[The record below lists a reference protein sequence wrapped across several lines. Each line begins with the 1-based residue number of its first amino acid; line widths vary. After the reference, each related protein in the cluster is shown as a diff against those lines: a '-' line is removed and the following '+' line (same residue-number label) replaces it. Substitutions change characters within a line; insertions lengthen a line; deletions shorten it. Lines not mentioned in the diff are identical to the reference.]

1 MLKKI
6 LKITGIVVLALL
18 VILFTAPFIFK
29 GKIVKI
35 VKQEINK
42 SINAK
47 ADFTDLDLSFFRHFP
62 RVSVALE
69 GLQVIGLDEFAKDTL
84 ISAKE
89 IDVAVDLFSVIGG
102 DEMKVYSVS
111 INEPRIHALVNK
123 DGKANWDIAKQ
134 SGAEDTAAST
144 EPSSFKMK
152 LKKYAINDAYIYYD
166 DATTG
171 MSSELVNFTHEGSGD
186 FTADAFTLS
195 TESRADAITFN
206 YGGIPYL
213 NKTKTSIDADIE
225 INTTEGKY
233 TWKTDEIAL
242 NDLKIST
249 QGFFQMVND
258 SVYNMDVSFK
268 APSTDFKSILSL
280 IPAIYQKDFEKIKTG
295 GKAIFDGYVK
305 GTMSNTQIPAYAI
318 NLEITDGFFQYP
330 DLPKQVKNVNIVAH
344 VTNPDGVTDNTVV
357 DIPKGHI
364 EFGTDPFDFSL
375 QLKKPL
381 TDQYIDAKAKGK
393 LDLGGI
399 TQMVPLEA
407 GTRLSG
413 MVSADV
419 QAKGN
424 MVVVTEQKPGPFS
437 AAGFIDIN
445 NLSYASKDFPQ
456 PIQNTSARI
465 NISAPTVSASTT
477 VPDDLVVQVPAAH
490 IEVGKDVVDL
500 SLLLKTLA
508 SDPYFDGN
516 AKGSFNLA
524 NVSQFYAFEPGT
536 SLAGLLNANVS
547 FKGKKSMIDKS
558 QYDAVQTAGTVTASN
573 ISYKSKDYPDGVAIK
588 NTQLTFNPK
597 NVTVNNCTGS
607 FMGTDFAANGSIDNL
622 IGYALKDE
630 PLAGALNVSA
640 GKVDLNKIMG
650 TSSTTASTPAADTS
664 PASSAPFA
672 VPSNIALTL
681 NAKADNVIYDKTEY
695 KNVEGTLVLKNE
707 TVSLNNVKMDA
718 LGGTIG
724 LNGSYSTK
732 ESKTKPA
739 ISLGY
744 DLKNL
749 DVQKTF
755 YAFNTVQKLMPIGQ
769 FIAGNLTSNLTMT
782 GRLGE
787 TMMPDLGTLS
797 GEGALFLID
806 GFLSKFKPLE
816 KMANTLNIESLQ
828 AISLKDIKTQF
839 EFANGKVLI
848 KKPFT
853 VKIKDI
859 EMEIGGMHGLDQSI
873 DYVVNLKVPR
883 EKLGAKANEL
893 VNNLATQASS
903 KGIPVKLGETV
914 NIRVNLGGTI
924 TNPTVKTDLAN
935 VAGSLTDQL
944 KDQAKSFVEEKKAA
958 ADSAV
963 AAAKQAAKDTIA
975 SIKKDLA
982 KQAGDE
988 LKKRLLGG
996 KDSTATADSA
1006 KKDPKKDVE
1015 DKAKGLLKGLLK
1027 KKTDTT
1033 KKQ

>member
-1 MLKKI
+1 MLRKI
-6 LKITGIVVLALL
+6 LKITGISLLVLL
-18 VILFTAPFIFK
+18 VILFTAPYIFK
-29 GKIVKI
+29 GKIIKI
-35 VKQEINK
+35 VKREINNN
-42 SINAK
+42 INAK
-47 ADFTDLDLSFFRHFP
+47 ADFKDLDLSFFRRFP

-69 GLQVIGLDEFAKDTL
+69 GLQVIGVDEFAKDTL

-89 IDVAVDLFSVIGG
+89 IDVAVNLFSVISG

-111 INEPRIHALVNK
+111 IDEPRIHAIVNK
-123 DGKANWDIAKQ
+123 DGKANWDIAKET
-134 SGAEDTAAST
+134 GAEDTAAAA
-144 EPSSFKMK
+144 EPSSFRMN
-152 LKKYAINDAYIYYD
+152 LKKYAINNAYIRYD
-166 DATTG
+166 DAPG
-171 MSSELVNFTHEGSGD
+171 NMSTEIVNFTHEGSGD
-186 FTADAFTLS
+186 FTAEAFTLQ
-195 TESRADAITFN
+195 TESRADEITFN

-213 NKTKTSIDADIE
+213 NRTKTSIDADIE

-249 QGFFQMVND
+249 QGFFQLVND
-258 SVYNMDVSFK
+258 STYNMDVTFK

-280 IPAIYQKDFEKIKTG
+280 VPAIYQKDFEKVKTS
-295 GKAIFDGYVK
+295 GKALFDGFVK

-318 NLEITDGFFQYP
+318 NLEVQEGFFQYP
-330 DLPKQVKNVNIVAH
+330 DLPKPVKNINIVAH
-344 VTNPDGVTDNTVV
+344 VNNPDGVTDNTVV
-357 DIPKGHI
+357 DISKGHI
-364 EFGTDPFDFSL
+364 EFGNDPFDFTL

-381 TDQYIDAKAKGK
+381 TDQYIDARAKGR

-407 GTRLSG
+407 GTKLSG
-413 MVSADV
+413 LVNADV

-437 AAGFIDIN
+437 AAGFIDIS
-445 NLSYASKDFPQ
+445 NLFYSSKAFPQ

-465 NISAPTVSASTT
+465 NIIAPEVSTGA
-477 VPDDLVVQVPAAH
+477 VPDNLVVEVPKAH
-490 IEVGKDVVDL
+490 VEIGKDVVDL
-500 SLLLKTLA
+500 ALLLKTLA
-508 SDPYFDGN
+508 SDPYFDGS

-524 NVSQFYAFEPGT
+524 NVSQFYTFEPGT

-547 FKGKKSMIDKS
+547 FKGRKSMIDKS

-573 ISYKSKDYPDGVAIK
+573 ISYKSKEYPDGVAIK

-597 NVTVNNCTGS
+597 NVTVNDVNGS
-607 FMGTDFAANGSIDNL
+607 FMGTDFAANGSFDNL

-630 PLAGALNVSA
+630 PLSGALNVTA
-640 GKVDLNKIMG
+640 GKVDLNKFMG
-650 TSSTTASTPAADTS
+650 TTDSGTPAADT
-664 PASSAPFA
+664 ASAGGSEPFA
-672 VPSNIALTL
+672 VPANIALTL
-681 NAKADNVIYDKTEY
+681 NAKAGNVLYDKVEY
-695 KNVEGTLVLKNE
+695 KNVQGTLVLKNE
-707 TVSLNNVKMDA
+707 TVSLNDVKMEA

-732 ESKTKPA
+732 DSKTKPA

-744 DLKNL
+744 DLKGL

-769 FIAGNLTSNLTMT
+769 FIAGNLTSNMNMK

-787 TMMPDLGTLS
+787 EMMPDLGTLS

-816 KMANTLNIESLQ
+816 KMASTLNIESLQ
-828 AISLKDIKTQF
+828 AISLKDVKTYF

-883 EKLGAKANEL
+883 AKLGTKANQL
-893 VNNLATQASS
+893 VDNLATQASS
-903 KGIPVKLGETV
+903 KGVPIKLGETV
-914 NIRVNLGGTI
+914 NLRVNLGGTI

-935 VAGSLTDQL
+935 AAGSLTDQL

-963 AAAKQAAKDTIA
+963 AVAKQAAKDTLQ

-982 KQAGDE
+982 KQAQDE
-988 LKKRLLGG
+988 LKNRLLG
-996 KDSTATADSA
+996 KDSTAKADSA
-1006 KKDPKKDVE
+1006 KKDPKKGVE

-1033 KKQ
+1033 KNQ